1 MSNFEGGYLD
11 AASGEWVTAKPPM
24 DMDTMIN
31 VAAYLQ
37 QAMDLTSD
45 LKVAEQIE
53 LAAREMKI
61 KVLKDESHE
70 ESKAA

>member
-11 AASGEWVTAKPPM
+11 AASGEWITAEPPM
-24 DMDTMIN
+24 DMDAMIN

-45 LKVAEQIE
+45 PKVAEQIE

-61 KVLKDESHE
+61 KVLKDEQDAE
-70 ESKAA
+70 AIAA